1 MSLTCIELFAGAGGL
16 SLGLNRAGFDVVL
29 ANEIEP
35 DFAKT
40 YALNHPNT
48 EVLNIDIH
56 QVDFVGEATRLGL
69 KKLDLLSGGPPCQ
82 GFSTVGSKNA
92 ADPRNSLF
100 YEFLRAASELGPDYI
115 LFENV
120 SGFKKMYGGAAYSTL
135 LEELHSFGYKTTSA
149 VLEGS
154 DFGLPQ
160 NRQRT
165 IVLGW
170 KSTLPKVCLP
180 MPTHSDESSL
190 YGNQPK
196 MVLMDAISDL
206 PPLVAGESA
215 SLYASSPK
223 NE

>member
-120 SGFKKMYGGAAYSTL
+120 SVSKLGQFFTL
-135 LEELHSFGYKTTSA
+135 LQMQLNFYFA
-149 VLEGS
+149 FC
-154 DFGLPQ
+154 D
-160 NRQRT
+160 
-165 IVLGW
+165 IVLHF
-170 KSTLPKVCLP
+170 K
-180 MPTHSDESSL
+180 DSS
-190 YGNQPK
+190 
-196 MVLMDAISDL
+196 
-206 PPLVAGESA
+206 
-215 SLYASSPK
+215 
-223 NE
+223 